1 MAPPREEH
9 SYECSNGSSIMDDDD
24 GVGNGVHRPAAPNG
38 STRRPQDDP
47 CGPTRTAMPPPKSY
61 GSPRRNNGGGNTTHE
76 FTVRLTPRFLL
87 LTLGLSSIIA
97 FGVGSVSRMV
107 LLSSLLRTS
116 GPGHHSRGIGGHRS
130 KSDKSGEELA
140 LVVTPTMS
148 GKRTAARQL
157 PSPTVIEGKDVP
169 FTTYASKTFQM
180 AGASTSH
187 TLHID
192 RTAAMLVGRRGD
204 YDGGPD
210 FQSSEGGKAIE
221 GGNDDRG
228 WVTNTADTTCP
239 DQSCARGKAKQDKPR
254 TAETDDDGEDEL
266 NDYSDHNDDSDG
278 LHLPAGQHLL
288 VDIKDVDSNF
298 LNSEEA
304 LARAMI
310 EICNES
316 KLTLL
321 SYHCH
326 SLVPIGVSCA
336 GVLLESHVAFH
347 TWPGEGVITMDLFT
361 CGGGL
366 LVPLLPLIQE
376 KFAVPSTETV
386 KGGTNGDG
394 DEVPPMPTMLWS
406 HKLRGFREGFAPGY
420 VRRDN
425 PLDGSL
431 GRYVLGKLDFDV
443 KRVLYSGKTAVQNV
457 NVYEVLE
464 PRSRDVTSY
473 YRSLEDD
480 GNDDASYEARHREL
494 FGPDKI
500 LFLDGIIQSTLYG
513 DAPYHESIVH
523 PAMLSHPHPR
533 RVAIIGGGEGATLRE
548 VLKHR
553 TVEEAVVLEIDR
565 ELVDICREH
574 MPEWSDCADVG
585 GSDAPSCF
593 DDSRARLVFTDA
605 FRWFVENAGFH
616 GAGEKFDVIIMD
628 SLAPGRSALVE
639 SGLYDETSFVGA
651 LHSSLTRDGVFAVQ
665 TGRAKSSSDPPE
677 GVGRDVHTSR
687 MMDALT
693 SAGFGSLHTY
703 DEGHSNFY
711 MPWEYLVAMKDA
723 ASRNYW
729 HRTEGQVEV
738 ELHRRVHRT
747 RSSGGTDR
755 ALRYFDGRT
764 IAGFTRPGRARETNY
779 CLGRGEGE
787 GGCVD
792 AARGETES
800 AYNPVRERRVG
811 SRRDA
816 VPGLAFA

>member
-1 MAPPREEH
+1 MAPRLEH
-9 SYECSNGSSIMDDDD
+9 SFTM
-24 GVGNGVHRPAAPNG
+24 VGNGVHSPAANG
-38 STRRPQDDP
+38 AARPQDDSV
-47 CGPTRTAMPPPKSY
+47 GPTRPAMPPPKSP
-61 GSPRRNNGGGNTTHE
+61 GRGGRRGWAGGGTPHE
-76 FTVRLTPRFLL
+76 FTVSLTPTFLL
-87 LTLGLSSIIA
+87 LTLVLSSAIA

-107 LLSSLLRTS
+107 LLSDLLRGG
-116 GPGHHSRGIGGHRS
+116 GPQARGVYRS
-130 KSDKSGEELA
+130 KSDKSDEDGALA

-148 GKRTAARQL
+148 GKRAAARQL

-192 RTAAMLVGRRGD
+192 RTTATLGTSD
-204 YDGGPD
+204 HDGGPD
-210 FQSSEGGKAIE
+210 LRAGDEEEAAASKDE
-221 GGNDDRG
+221 G
-228 WVTNTADTTCP
+228 WVANTNDTTCP
-239 DQSCARGKAKQDKPR
+239 EKSCARGKAKLE
-254 TAETDDDGEDEL
+254 AGEEEEP

-326 SLVPIGVSCA
+326 SLVPVGVSCA

-347 TWPGEGVITMDLFT
+347 TWPLEGVITMDLFT

-366 LVPLLPLIQE
+366 LVPLLPLIEE
-376 KFAVPSTETV
+376 KFAIPSTESV
-386 KGGTNGDG
+386 GGGIGGDG
-394 DEVPPMPTMLWS
+394 DGLAPPMPTMLWS

-420 VRRDN
+420 VRKDN

-443 KRVLYSGKTAVQNV
+443 KRVLFSDKTAVQNV
-457 NVYEVLE
+457 NIYEVLE
-464 PRSRDVTSY
+464 PHTRDVTSY
-473 YRSLEDD
+473 YKSLDGGGDDD
-480 GNDDASYEARHREL
+480 GAVPSYEARHREL

-500 LFLDGIIQSTLYG
+500 MFLDGIIQNTLYG
-513 DAPYHESIVH
+513 DGPYSESIVH
-523 PAMLSHPHPR
+523 PAMLSHPDPR

-553 TVEEAVVLEIDR
+553 TVEEVVVLEIDE
-565 ELVDICREH
+565 ELVEICKEH
-574 MPEWSDCADVG
+574 MPEWSDCSDFE
-585 GSDAPSCF
+585 GSDAESCF
-593 DDSRARLVFTDA
+593 DDTRARLVFTDA
-605 FRWFVENAGFH
+605 FRWFVDNASTD

-639 SGLYDETSFVGA
+639 SGLYDETSIVES
-651 LHSSLTRDGVFAVQ
+651 LHSSLTRDGIFAVQ
-665 TGRAKSSSDPPE
+665 NGRAKAASDPPE
-677 GVGRDVHTSR
+677 RVGRDVHTSR

-693 SAGFGSLHTY
+693 TAGFGSLHTY
-703 DEGHSNFY
+703 DEGHSNFH

-723 ASRNYW
+723 GSRRHW
-729 HRTEGQVEV
+729 HRTEGEVEV

-747 RSSGGTDR
+747 RSSGGKER
-755 ALRYFDGRT
+755 ALKYFDGST
-764 IAGFTRPGRARETNY
+764 MAGFTRPGRSRETNY
-779 CLGRGEGE
+779 CLDHGEE
-787 GGCVD
+787 DCVG
-792 AARGETES
+792 AAAGDTAS
-800 AYNPVRERRVG
+800 AYNPVRERRIRPELV
-811 SRRDA
+811 
-816 VPGLAFA
+816 FA

>member
-1 MAPPREEH
+1 MAPRLEH
-9 SYECSNGSSIMDDDD
+9 SFTMDG
-24 GVGNGVHRPAAPNG
+24 GVGNGVHRPG
-38 STRRPQDDP
+38 SSGGGPQDGSV
-47 CGPTRTAMPPPKSY
+47 GPTRPAAPSPKR
-61 GSPRRNNGGGNTTHE
+61 SPGRDGGDRRGGGSSGTHHE
-76 FTVRLTPRFLL
+76 FAVSLTPSFLL
-87 LTLGLSSIIA
+87 LTLGLSSIVA

-107 LLSSLLRTS
+107 LLSDLLR
-116 GPGHHSRGIGGHRS
+116 GPQTRGVYRS
-130 KSDKSGEELA
+130 KSDKSDEYDGA

-148 GKRTAARQL
+148 GKRATARQL

-169 FTTYASKTFQM
+169 FTTYASRTFQM

-192 RTAAMLVGRRGD
+192 RTTATATPGRREPD
-204 YDGGPD
+204 PRDDGEEEASKD
-210 FQSSEGGKAIE
+210 E
-221 GGNDDRG
+221 G
-228 WVTNTADTTCP
+228 WVTNTNDTTCP
-239 DQSCARGKAKQDKPR
+239 DQSCARGKAKQDGQ
-254 TAETDDDGEDEL
+254 DGP

-326 SLVPIGVSCA
+326 SLVPVGVSCA

-347 TWPGEGVITMDLFT
+347 TWPLEGVITMDLFT

-366 LVPLLPLIQE
+366 LVPLLPLVEE
-376 KFAVPSTETV
+376 KFAIPSTESV
-386 KGGTNGDG
+386 GGGGTDG
-394 DEVPPMPTMLWS
+394 LSAPPMPTMLWS

-457 NVYEVLE
+457 NIYEVLE
-464 PRSRDVTSY
+464 PHTRDVTSY
-473 YRSLEDD
+473 YRSLD
-480 GNDDASYEARHREL
+480 GSADTYEARHGEL

-500 LFLDGIIQSTLYG
+500 MFLDGIIQSTLYG
-513 DAPYHESIVH
+513 DAPYSESIVH
-523 PAMLSHPHPR
+523 PAMLSHPDPR

-553 TVEEAVVLEIDR
+553 TVEEAVVLEIDE

-574 MPEWSDCADVG
+574 MPEWSDCSDVE
-585 GSDAPSCF
+585 GSDADSCF
-593 DDSRARLVFTDA
+593 DDARARLVFTDA
-605 FRWFVENAGFH
+605 FRWFVDNASPG
-616 GAGEKFDVIIMD
+616 GSGERFDVIIMD

-639 SGLYDETSFVGA
+639 SGLYDETSFVES
-651 LHSSLTRDGVFAVQ
+651 LHSSLTPDGVFAVQ
-665 TGRAKSSSDPPE
+665 NGRAKAASDPPE
-677 GVGRDVHTSR
+677 RVGRDVHTSR
-687 MMDALT
+687 MMDALGA
-693 SAGFGSLHTY
+693 AGFGSLHTY
-703 DEGHSNFY
+703 DEGHSKFH

-723 ASRNYW
+723 ASRRQW
-729 HRTEGQVEV
+729 HRTEGEVEV
-738 ELHRRVHRT
+738 ELHRRVHGT
-747 RSSGGTDR
+747 RSSGGRER
-755 ALRYFDGRT
+755 ALRYLDGRT
-764 IAGFTRPGRARETNY
+764 MAGFTRPGRARETNY
-779 CLGRGEGE
+779 CLDRGGEGE
-787 GGCVD
+787 CVRA
-792 AARGETES
+792 AARETAS

-811 SRRDA
+811 SR
-816 VPGLAFA
+816 PELALA